1 MGRRGDASDPNTAE
15 GTSDLQDNWTSE
27 ELKTWQKSLRFTR
40 RDADE
45 IRALSQRPEVFP
57 GHTVPSDTLWLC
69 TSCQTRKHW
78 NDFHHANRIGMSQ
91 LMCKVC
97 FFNHI
102 PDVSL

>member
-1 MGRRGDASDPNTAE
+1 MGRRGDASDQNTAE
-15 GTSDLQDNWTSE
+15 GTYKKCGSRVGKSE
-27 ELKTWQKSLRFTR
+27 CS
-40 RDADE
+40 
-45 IRALSQRPEVFP
+45 EVFP

-69 TSCQTRKHW
+69 TSCQTRKPW